1 MGAKEFDRIRAISG
15 KLREIFER
23 DEIPRMTGMHD
34 YLVRA
39 VEEATRLTKRAA
51 DGATPCAHRYHA
63 ADENDFICIDC
74 GARTPRR

>member
-1 MGAKEFDRIRAISG
+1 MEAKEFDRIRAISA

-51 DGATPCAHRYHA
+51 DVCPHCEGRG
-63 ADENDFICIDC
+63 C
-74 GARTPRR
+74 GDGDMWLFKCPACNGTGTR